1 MRLVHRPCLG
11 ELAYHDG
18 PVRRDR
24 IVGRDEHLRNAEPH
38 ALVRELVAG
47 AVQPPD
53 REDHQRVG
61 ARRHERVVAE
71 AREVVPRADE
81 VDAALDNINVKKVC
95 AYVKSRSKDFQ
106 CIVISLKDQFYHEA
120 DSLVGIAKNCATT
133 SSISLTVDLTKYD
146 AGDDDDDD
154 AQQ

>member
-1 MRLVHRPCLG
+1 MVVVSISLLFAGSMPRLGLCW
-11 ELAYHDG
+11 
-18 PVRRDR
+18 
-24 IVGRDEHLRNAEPH
+24 
-38 ALVRELVAG
+38 
-47 AVQPPD
+47 
-53 REDHQRVG
+53 
-61 ARRHERVVAE
+61 
-71 AREVVPRADE
+71 